1 MKGKRHIVLLLIFC
15 FIISTVI
22 ACSKTEIPEQ
32 TTTPQEET
40 TPSDDSSDD
49 VSEQPEEA
57 EEDQT
62 DEDPFPGAD
71 LGGVTLKVWGFP
83 NPETVDEAEKEK
95 WSERLKAVEEKFNC
109 KLDFSG
115 LEGVGW
121 NDVPQTIISSVAA
134 GDPVIDFGDMS
145 RYYISSLVTND
156 AILDMTEVVKNYNLP
171 KAYWEGG
178 CQWGDKIIGFS
189 RGPMLPW
196 SSLVYR
202 RDIIQEVGME
212 KTPGEMF
219 VEGKWSLDDFY
230 SYCKELQSRLPEGT
244 YVLGIHALNWARGAA
259 FANGAY
265 MMDAKTYHP
274 GYLSDGFIEIVEF
287 FQKLV
292 QEGIAVN
299 ATEVT
304 RDDGTTGYD
313 WNPAQQGF
321 DEGKIVI
328 THGDNWNF
336 DGWAAQF
343 DFGVVPFPW
352 GSNVTLEDPN
362 DYRTLSDN
370 YTNYYKDN
378 GVFVVVKGGE
388 KKATPEQYMN
398 LLFSYWTEMAE
409 LLQENREREAKGE
422 PITWEGK
429 GAYRWFSTDLDAE
442 LWDWYIGRYKFD
454 PLDTTTQSSVFFR
467 ALYKVCS
474 VGGSPRAEFEAIVG
488 EDIFAMIEAGLIKEE
503 ELPDDLKQKVAEF
516 REKQE

>member
-1 MKGKRHIVLLLIFC
+1 MKGKKSIVLLLALC
-15 FIISTVI
+15 FIISMVA
-22 ACSKTEIPEQ
+22 ACSKKETPEQ
-32 TTTPQEET
+32 TTTPVE
-40 TPSDDSSDD
+40 TPSDES
-49 VSEQPEEA
+49 SEQPEESK
-57 EEDQT
+57 EEDET
-62 DEDPFPGAD
+62 NKDPFPGAD
-71 LGGVTLKVWGFP
+71 LGGVTLKVWGLP
-83 NPETVDEAEKEK
+83 NPETVDEAQKEM
-95 WSERLKAVEEKFNC
+95 WAERLKTVEEKFNC

-121 NDVPQTIISSVAA
+121 NDVPQKIITSVAA
-134 GDPVIDFGDMS
+134 GDPVIDFGEMS
-145 RYYISSLVTND
+145 RYYISDLVTND
-156 AILDMTEVVKNYNLP
+156 AIIDMTEVVKNYNLP

-178 CQWGDKIIGFS
+178 CQWGDKIVGFS
-189 RGPMLPW
+189 KDPMLPW
-196 SSLVYR
+196 SALVYR
-202 RDIIQEVGME
+202 RDIIKEVGME

-230 SYCKELQSRLPEGT
+230 KYCKELQSKLPEGT

-265 MMDAKTYHP
+265 MMDSKTYHP

-292 QEGIAVN
+292 EEGIAVN
-299 ATEVT
+299 ATEVV
-304 RDDGTTGYD
+304 RDDGTKGYD

-336 DGWAAQF
+336 DGWAAKF

-352 GSNVTLEDPN
+352 GSNVTLKDPN

-370 YTNYYKDN
+370 YTNYYKDC

-398 LLFSYWTEMAE
+398 LLFSYWPEKAE
-409 LLQENREREAKGE
+409 LMLENREREAKGE

-454 PLDTTTQSSVFFR
+454 PTDTTAQSPVFFR
-467 ALYKVCS
+467 ALYKVCA
-474 VGGSPRAEFEAIVG
+474 VGGSPRAEFEAVVG
-488 EDIFAMIEAGLIKEE
+488 EDLHAMIEAGLINEAQ
-503 ELPDDLKQKVAEF
+503 LPDDLKQKVAEF
-516 REKQE
+516 RETLDKEQ